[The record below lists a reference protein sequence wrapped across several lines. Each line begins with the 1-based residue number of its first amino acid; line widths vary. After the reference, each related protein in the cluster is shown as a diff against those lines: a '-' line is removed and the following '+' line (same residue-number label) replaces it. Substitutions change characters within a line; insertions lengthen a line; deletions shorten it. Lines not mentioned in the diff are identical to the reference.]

1 MAAETAWAQAAPGLS
16 ERRASPRRAAHRAA
30 LITGPGY
37 PQTATV
43 MDVSLAGMRLQAARP
58 VPPGTP
64 VEVEVSAPDKPM
76 PMMFRGTVV
85 RSDVH
90 APGDTELGVRVMP
103 PKPTLTNHA
112 AQAAAPRPLP
122 EPVPQATGVSPAPR
136 DHRTRVLVIP
146 IVLVLLV
153 VVSGP
158 LARRVTGAMTGLASG
173 LDGAEPGVPLGAAP
187 IEESSGPVGRAD
199 IARAGMGDFVAIPRP
214 RLPKVPSVPAAIQV
228 QPMAALVPA
237 GEGTLPVPPPG
248 PGGSGQIAAF
258 AASPGGMEEAPDFV
272 WEYAPAPA
280 RQVRLTVSKS
290 RHEVTVH
297 AEGEPVR
304 RFPVGLG
311 EGDSTPGGV
320 FTIAN
325 KIVDPEWYNRGDPVK
340 AGDPRNPLG
349 SRWMG
354 LAHGGTRI
362 PVGFHATD
370 DPSSIGRNEGLGC
383 IRMHPADVEAL
394 FDLCQPGTPV
404 TILP

>member
-1 MAAETAWAQAAPGLS
+1 MAAETAWAKAAPGLS
-16 ERRASPRRAAHRAA
+16 ERRASPRRAAHRPA

-43 MDVSLAGMRLQAARP
+43 VYVSLAGMRLHAARP

-64 VEVEVSAPDKPM
+64 VEVEVTAPESPA

-90 APGDTELGVRVMP
+90 APGDTELGVRVRP
-103 PKPTLTNHA
+103 PKPPVTNHA
-112 AQAAAPRPLP
+112 THAAMPRPLP
-122 EPVPQATGVSPAPR
+122 EPVPQAPEVSPASR
-136 DHRTRVLVIP
+136 DRRTRVLVIP

-158 LARRVTGAMTGLASG
+158 LANRVTGAMTGLGSG
-173 LDGAEPGVPLGAAP
+173 PRWAGPGVPLASAP
-187 IEESSGPVGRAD
+187 TEQNTGTAGRAD
-199 IARAGMGDFVAIPRP
+199 IARAGIVDFASIPRP
-214 RLPKVPSVPAAIQV
+214 RFTAIPSVPAAVQG
-228 QPMAALVPA
+228 QPMAALVAA
-237 GEGTLPVPPPG
+237 GEGALPVPPPVPGG
-248 PGGSGQIAAF
+248 PGQVAAP
-258 AASPGGMEEAPDFV
+258 AASPGGMGEAPDFV

-311 EGDSTPGGV
+311 EDGSTPEGV